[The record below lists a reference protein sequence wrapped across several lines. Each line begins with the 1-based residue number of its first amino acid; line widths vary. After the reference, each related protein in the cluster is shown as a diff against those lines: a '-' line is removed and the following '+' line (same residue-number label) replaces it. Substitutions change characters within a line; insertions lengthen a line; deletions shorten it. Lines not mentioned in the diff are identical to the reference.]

1 MTEGRENLRGAALM
15 SLCMAGYGVND
26 AMMKLASEHVSF
38 AQAILLRGLVAT
50 FLLAVIAWQR
60 GAFRIWIAPGD
71 GRTLLWRIV
80 GEVGGTYCFLQALFN
95 MPIANATAILQ
106 SLPLAVALAGSIFL
120 GEKVG
125 WRRYSAI
132 LVGFAGVMIIVRPGG
147 EGFDAHS
154 LWALGAVCFIVLRDL
169 STRRLSAGVPSVL
182 VAVTTA
188 FCITA
193 MGAVMAPFQPWRP
206 LAGPELALL
215 GGAAC
220 FLIAGY
226 LFSVSAMRIGDI
238 GFVSPFR
245 YTILIWAILSGI
257 IVFGHYPDRWTLIG
271 AGIVVATGI
280 YTFYRERRLGQNLAA
295 RSHARPG
302 PRP

>member
-1 MTEGRENLRGAALM
+1 MNEGRDNLRGAALM
-15 SLCMAGYGVND
+15 ALCMAGYGVND
-26 AMMKLASEHVSF
+26 AMMKLASEQVSF

-50 FLLAVIAWQR
+50 LLLGLIAWRR
-60 GAFRIWIAPGD
+60 GAFRFRFAPGD
-71 GRTLLWRIV
+71 GRTLVWRIV

-120 GEKVG
+120 NEKVG

-147 EGFDAHS
+147 AGFDAHS

-188 FCITA
+188 FCITV
-193 MGAVMAPFQPWRP
+193 MGAVMAPFQTWQP
-206 LAGPELALL
+206 LSGQAVGLL

-226 LFSVSAMRIGDI
+226 LFSVSAMRVGDI

-245 YTILIWAILSGI
+245 YTILIWAILSGVVIFRHVPDLPTFLGAAI
-257 IVFGHYPDRWTLIG
+257 I
-271 AGIVVATGI
+271 VATGI
-280 YTFYRERRLGQNLAA
+280 YTFYRERRAA
-295 RSHARPG
+295 A
-302 PRP
+302 

>member
-1 MTEGRENLRGAALM
+1 MDNSTENLRGAFLM
-15 SLCMAGYGVND
+15 SLCMAGYGIND
-26 AMMKLASEHVSF
+26 AMMKLASETTGF
-38 AQAILLRGLVAT
+38 GQALLIRGLVAT
-50 FLLAVIAWQR
+50 ALLSLLAWRR
-60 GAFRIWIAPGD
+60 GAFRQPVPSGD
-71 GRTLLWRIV
+71 RRVLAFRIV
-80 GEVGGTYCFLQALFN
+80 GEVGGTFCFLQALFN

-106 SLPLAVALAGSIFL
+106 SLPLAVALAGSWFL
-120 GEKVG
+120 GEQVG

-154 LWALGAVCFIVLRDL
+154 LWALAAVCFIVLRDL
-169 STRRLSAGVPSVL
+169 LTRRLSGTVPSSL
-182 VAVTTA
+182 VAATTA
-188 FCITA
+188 TCITV
-193 MGAVMAPFQPWRP
+193 MGAVMAPLEPWEP
-206 LAGPELALL
+206 LGHREFLLL

-226 LFSVSAMRIGDI
+226 LFSVSAMRVGDI

-245 YTILIWAILSGI
+245 YTILIWAIVSGI
-257 IVFGHYPDRWTLIG
+257 VVFGHYPDRWTLIG

-280 YTFYRERRLGQNLAA
+280 YTFYRERRMGQSIATN
-295 RSHARPG
+295 SHARPG